1 MIITELMKTSL
12 FDVLHIQKIK
22 LKFSTKLSI
31 IESIAHGMNHLHEC
45 KVLHCDLKTKN
56 ILVGDDHKVKLCDFG
71 MSKIKNKL

>member
-1 MIITELMKTSL
+1 M
-12 FDVLHIQKIK
+12 
-22 LKFSTKLSI
+22 KFSTKLSI
-31 IESIAHGMNHLHEC
+31 IESIAHGMNRLHER